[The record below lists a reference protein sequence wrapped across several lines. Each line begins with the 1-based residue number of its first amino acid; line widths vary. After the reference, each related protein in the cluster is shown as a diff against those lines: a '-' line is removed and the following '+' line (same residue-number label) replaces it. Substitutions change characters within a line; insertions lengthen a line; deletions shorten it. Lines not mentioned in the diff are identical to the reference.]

1 MVWPKEATVQ
11 RWKLLHDET
20 NQMRVFS
27 PLEPQTHVHR
37 ATFVDGEHG
46 FFEPPELARR
56 QLKVLGVTKPFDK
69 PPT

>member
-1 MVWPKEATVQ
+1 MVWPRGQEVQ
-11 RWKLLHDET
+11 RWKLLHDES

-46 FFEPPELARR
+46 FFEPPKLTRR
-56 QLKVLGVTKPFDK
+56 QLKVLGVTKLFDK
-69 PPT
+69 RST